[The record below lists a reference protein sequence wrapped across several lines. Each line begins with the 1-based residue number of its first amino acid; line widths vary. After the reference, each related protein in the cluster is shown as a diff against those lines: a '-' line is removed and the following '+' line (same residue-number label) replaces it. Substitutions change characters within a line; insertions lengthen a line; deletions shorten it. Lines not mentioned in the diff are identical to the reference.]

1 MPTQTY
7 VFGGQPAQPSMV
19 SYSALALT
27 ADTLLQ
33 WPWIDQNA
41 DTVAPLWLD
50 VTPSGAFSIYMPNAM
65 GAGNGQ
71 ASIFFNVGPSLITI
85 LDASGGAIT
94 TVASGVAKYILL
106 RDNSTPGGLWR
117 VTVLG
122 AGTSSA
128 DAAALAGYGLSALGG
143 AKLNSDVPVVAV
155 VSNTN
160 ITVTSRAQIFEVTSA
175 TGAGTLSFD
184 PVGTLKDGFWIGFTN
199 LGTGAW
205 TLNPNGS
212 EQIDGQTSISLNP
225 SESCFIFC
233 SGGAL
238 YTVGR
243 GRSVNFVYTALNK
256 DVSGSSDVMLT
267 ATEAGNLLIKFF
279 GTLTGNIAVIVPAV
293 VNEYLVNNATSGAFT
308 LTVKAPGGTG
318 TIAPQ
323 GEQTI
328 LKCDGTNV
336 QSAFTVIP
344 PGSLSM
350 ADGSESAPGLAFA
363 LEPTTGFYRPA
374 AGQLGFVVLANEIF
388 QANATGL
395 TVNNLPIT
403 GLANGSGSTDALTY
417 GQGAKLAVANIFTAN
432 QTVESADAGATLGPV
447 LTLWRNSASP
457 AASDVLGF
465 YALDGQNSTPAQIT
479 YAGMQATIL
488 DATAAS
494 EDSTFDFL
502 TRVAGALA
510 KRGSF
515 GAGFMV
521 GTGATDNGAGTITAL
536 NGLYGAAAILAG
548 TASTLATLTQTDAG
562 ATVGPAI
569 LLDRLSASPAAADV
583 IGGVV
588 MSGRNSTAATKTYAQ
603 VLAEIVDATSTS
615 EDGLLGFWSVI
626 AGTLAKRANVGAGL
640 YMTGATGGD
649 QGVGTI
655 NATDV
660 KINGVSV
667 GSSRVVVQKK
677 VFETG
682 AVNTGTSL
690 YSYTDSIPS
699 AGDGDLYMT
708 LAFTPTSLTNRLFI
722 QVVFIG
728 TVTSSLTRVVSTLCR
743 SGSASALAV
752 GLQETSAGGQVSTV
766 AYNHDMLAPS
776 TSSITFTVRGGGTNS
791 GTMTFNGAAGNRL
804 FGGAF
809 ASSISIEEYVP

>member
-33 WPWIDQNA
+33 WPWVDQNS

-50 VTPSGAFSIYMPNAM
+50 VTPAGEFSIYMPNAM

-71 ASIFFNVGPSLITI
+71 ASIFFNVGPYIVTI

-155 VSNTN
+155 VSSTN

-225 SESCFIFC
+225 AESCFIFC

-238 YTVGR
+238 FTVGR

-308 LTVKAPGGTG
+308 LTVKTPSGTG

-403 GLANGSGSTDALTY
+403 GLANGSISTDALTY
-417 GQGAKLAVANIFTAN
+417 GQGAKLAIANIFTAD
-432 QTVESADAGATLGPV
+432 QTVESTDAGATLGPV

-479 YAGMQATIL
+479 YAGTQATIL

-521 GTGATDNGAGTITAL
+521 GTAATDNGAGTITAL

-583 IGGVV
+583 IGGVTFRGRD
-588 MSGRNSTAATKTYAQ
+588 SGGNATDYAAVTGQ
-603 VLAEIVDATSTS
+603 INDATDTS
-615 EDGLLGFWSVI
+615 EDGQLNFTTLQAGAVVVAAKLALGVQV
-626 AGTLAKRANVGAGL
+626 GTP
-640 YMTGATGGD
+640 TGGD
-649 QGVGTI
+649 KGIGTV
-655 NATDV
+655 NATAYYV
-660 KINGVSV
+660 NGNLLTGGVTQVVASKVATQAIGSGNYAYNNTIPATTGGNQFMSVSITPVSATNILIISVTFV
-667 GSSRVVVQKK
+667 GSSGAADDILIVGLFQDSTANALAAVAV
-677 VFETG
+677 ETG
-682 AVNTGTSL
+682 RLSQIPVTATFTWEMAAGTTSATTFKVRAGCVSGNTG
-690 YSYTDSIPS
+690 
-699 AGDGDLYMT
+699 
-708 LAFTPTSLTNRLFI
+708 
-722 QVVFIG
+722 
-728 TVTSSLTRVVSTLCR
+728 
-743 SGSASALAV
+743 
-752 GLQETSAGGQVSTV
+752 
-766 AYNHDMLAPS
+766 
-776 TSSITFTVRGGGTNS
+776 
-791 GTMTFNGAAGNRL
+791 FNGTTTAQRL
-804 FGGAF
+804 GGVM
-809 ASSISIEEYVP
+809 ASNITITEISV